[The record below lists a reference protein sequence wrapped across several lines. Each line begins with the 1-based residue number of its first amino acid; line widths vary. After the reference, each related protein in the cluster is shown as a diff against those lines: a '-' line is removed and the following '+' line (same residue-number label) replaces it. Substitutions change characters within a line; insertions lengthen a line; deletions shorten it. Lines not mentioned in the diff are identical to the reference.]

1 MVREIPPSDDFPD
14 GYHVALAR
22 VFVEFGRIEYLTAL
36 CVKDLLQGEFDAGLE
51 EALKVG
57 FKTMCETAEKLGGE
71 KLDDSEFTAL
81 KDFLSAG
88 LRLADQRN
96 HCAHAYWTVENT
108 KVLRVRPRWDTGE
121 KHVDWSHS
129 RPVTVDELQQLAKEM
144 RSLWEGFDPVRLEFS
159 VRS

>member
-14 GYHVALAR
+14 GYHAALTR

-36 CVKDLLQGEFDAGLE
+36 CVKDLLQGGFDAGLE

-57 FKTMCETAEKLGGE
+57 FKKMCERAEQLGEE
-71 KLDDSEFTAL
+71 KLDDSEFTVL
-81 KDFLSAG
+81 KEFLNAG

-108 KVLRVRPRWDTGE
+108 NVLRVRPRWDRDE
-121 KHVDWSHS
+121 MRVDWSHS
-129 RPVTVDELQQLAKEM
+129 RPVTVDELQQLATEM
-144 RSLWEGFDPVRLEFS
+144 RSLWEGFDPIRSEFS